1 MSALEFYQE
10 IELLEQPDISLSSVW
25 PKVYTQL
32 HLALADFKNRFGT
45 QPIGVSFPDYG
56 SECFPLGNRLRLFAS
71 SEKILAD
78 LNITLWFKRL
88 IDYVNVKAIHPVPI
102 RKVKSY
108 AIFSRK
114 TVKINPECI
123 ARRYSKRHPDVTYEE
138 ALKNIQSKKIQFL
151 NLPYL
156 SLGSLSSQQHFKL
169 FIDKKEISERTE
181 TLNFSTYGLSH
192 QSSVPIF

>member
-1 MSALEFYQE
+1 MNALEFYQE

-25 PKVYTQL
+25 PKIYTQL

-56 SECFPLGNRLRLFAS
+56 SERFPLGNRLRLFAS

-88 IDYVNVKAIHPVPI
+88 SDYVNVKAIHPVPI

-123 ARRYSKRHPDVTYEE
+123 ARRRARKDPKITYEE
-138 ALKNIQSKKIQFL
+138 ALRRFQLKEKQFL
-151 NLPYL
+151 DLPYL
-156 SLGSLSSQQHFKL
+156 SLGSLSSAQHFKL
-169 FIDKKEISERTE
+169 FINKKEISERTE
-181 TLNFSTYGLSH
+181 TLDFSTYGLSH